1 MAKYGELVYGTGVKY
16 GEASRNTLTAEPLSS
31 AAIDY
36 QTVDVYWAKP
46 SGAYSAFRIVRN
58 QTAFPETEEDG
69 KVVYEW
75 YVPQSGPEDR
85 SATPFK
91 DTGSS
96 LVSGRFVYYRA
107 WLLVLASGEW
117 IPAGQT
123 FTLLPSRHLDKNSK
137 LISSDTH
144 DRFMSYFPRVLVT
157 ETNSSV
163 DEINKTYNPLKD
175 ASGAEQNSLISTF
188 FQGFSFTVDEFMTF
202 AEKILPTP
210 SMADSSPSIL
220 ALQSLQVGMPLDPQG
235 TTREQ
240 KRLVRNAVKMYKSK
254 GTVKSLSEFSEAM
267 TGFAPTLTPTPNL
280 LLSVQDS
287 TFNLPSWFE
296 GSVGMWIPGDDITL
310 SVDSTQAPAT
320 EVYSLDNIFTG
331 KIVSASTNTTL
342 ELGTDYPI
350 TRGIPVTEGKY
361 YQLSLYTQSLSGT
374 AKITPT
380 INWFD
385 KDGAFISSAS
395 GSDITA
401 GTSWGT
407 RDYTNVLAPV
417 GSVWAGFTFTFNT
430 STTYWIDMVSF
441 SKVDAVDTVL
451 QTYYEPRGI
460 TVFLNPSKTNYINN
474 PSWEENVNNWSYSG
488 GTTTT
493 ITSYIP
499 GSDDGPVGARFGN
512 KYLAYTSLGSGQTYL
527 SNAVSVP
534 SNSYYTFSI
543 YAKAPSALSGILK
556 LSWVDGSTP
565 VTVSKDVSL
574 TTSWQRLFI
583 TISLPKKVDEDG
595 VLTNVELTS
604 RLEGN
609 WAGAVLKLDAAQL
622 EPSYSYTDYF
632 DGNVAGVSWAGTI
645 NLSSSYSYPRRDIK
659 LKRFANYIEEF
670 LPLNTPYYIDY
681 YSDTPGD
688 IKYSGI
694 S

>member
-1 MAKYGELVYGTGVKY
+1 MAKYGELVYGTNVKY
-16 GEASRNTLTAEPLSS
+16 GETSRNTLTAEPLSS

-36 QTVDVYWAKP
+36 QTVNVYWTKP
-46 SGAYSAFRIVRN
+46 SGSYAAFRVVRN

-69 KVVYEW
+69 KVIYEW
-75 YVPQSGPEDR
+75 YTPESGPEDK
-85 SATPFK
+85 SSTPFK

-137 LISSDTH
+137 LISVDTH

-157 ETNSSV
+157 ETNSSI
-163 DEINKTYNPLKD
+163 DEINKTYDPQTD
-175 ASGAEQNSLISTF
+175 ASGSEKNSLISTF
-188 FQGFSFTVDEFMTF
+188 FQGFSFTVDEFMTL

-220 ALQSLQVGMPLDPQG
+220 ALQSLQLGMPLDPQG
-235 TTREQ
+235 ITREQ
-240 KRLVRNAVKMYKSK
+240 KRLVRNAVKIYKSK
-254 GTVKSLSEFSEAM
+254 GTANSLSEFSEAM

-296 GSVGMWIPGDDITL
+296 GSVGMWIPGDNVTL
-310 SVDSTQAPAT
+310 SVDSTQVPAT
-320 EVYSLDNIFTG
+320 DTHSLDNIFTG
-331 KIVSASTNTTL
+331 KVVSASTNTTL

-361 YQLSLYTQSLSGT
+361 YQLSFYNKSLSGT

-380 INWFD
+380 VNWFD
-385 KDGAFISSAS
+385 KDGVFISATS

-407 RDYTNVLAPV
+407 RDYTNVLAPS
-417 GSVWAGFTFTFNT
+417 GSVWAGFTFTFDT
-430 STTYWIDMVSF
+430 ATTYWIDMVSF
-441 SKVDAVDTVL
+441 SKVAASDTAL

-460 TVFLNPSKTNYINN
+460 TVFFNPSKTNYISN
-474 PSWEENVNNWSYSG
+474 PSWEESTDNWSYSG
-488 GTTTT
+488 GTTKT
-493 ITSYIP
+493 ITSYVP
-499 GSDDGPVGARFGN
+499 GSDSGPVGARFGN

-527 SNAVSVP
+527 SNTVSVP
-534 SNSYYTFSI
+534 SGKYYTFSI
-543 YAKAPSALSGILK
+543 YAKSLTNLESTLK
-556 LSWVDGSTP
+556 ISWAVGAGTP
-565 VTVSKDVSL
+565 VTVSKDISL
-574 TTSWQRLFI
+574 TSSWKRFSV
-583 TISLPKKVDEDG
+583 TISVPAL
-595 VLTNVELTS
+595 LTNVNITS

-632 DGNVAGVSWAGTI
+632 DGNVAGVSWAGTA
-645 NLSSSYSYPRRDIK
+645 NLSSSYSYPKRDIK
-659 LKRFANYIEEF
+659 LKRLANYIEEF

-688 IKYSGI
+688 VKYSGI